1 MLELYSPGV
10 LGALC
15 ADIASKFLRKSM
27 DCSQSLGCLY
37 QNFDRVL
44 THRPDAVRQ
53 KAKERRIL
61 LAVPSQVP
69 SPSRGQDRLY
79 VVKFML

>member
-1 MLELYSPGV
+1 MLEFCSPDV
-10 LGALC
+10 LCALC
-15 ADIASKFLRKSM
+15 ADLASKILRESM

-53 KAKERRIL
+53 KAKE
-61 LAVPSQVP
+61 
-69 SPSRGQDRLY
+69 
-79 VVKFML
+79 